1 MTSLPGPGGPGRPGP
16 PGPLPSYPGRP
27 PQNVAAWH
35 RLHPLSPLVR
45 SGRHLTSFVILLAVL
60 IFVNA
65 RQAGSDFIS
74 DLVVVAIV
82 MVAGVISWAVT
93 RWRVDGGVLLIDT
106 GLIRR
111 QSRRFPLSQVQ
122 AIDVVQTGLARV
134 FGLAEIRLRMAGADS
149 SGGRLVA
156 LRLPEAQ
163 ALRQQLLSMTPG
175 APAAPAA
182 PSAPSAP
189 SARAT
194 PAAPAG
200 TATVPA
206 STSSSAAPVSA
217 GSRDAPSASADAQQE
232 RLVFHVRPGRLAV
245 ALALSITG
253 LIAAVVIAGTVTL
266 ISVVHRPAL
275 TASFLPLIIG
285 AVIGVWRQFNGEYG
299 TAVAVAAD
307 GLRLRSGL
315 VQTTAETIRPGR
327 VQAVRLVEPL
337 VWRAFGW
344 CRLEV
349 DVAGPRQR
357 RENRSEGRRL
367 RPLVPVGTRADAGKM
382 LTELVSA
389 PPAPSQRPPGHA
401 RWKAP
406 LMYHFLAWGGDDRYL
421 VAARGRLR
429 RTTTWI
435 PLEKVQSIRWVQGPV
450 QRRLGLASVRLDVA
464 GLRVTA
470 SVQDRTVAEADDLLR
485 RLPAL
490 ARAARAHTVPAGRT
504 PAGGPLAGRAG
515 STPLRST

>member
-163 ALRQQLLSMTPG
+163 ALRQQLLSMTP
-175 APAAPAA
+175 AAPA
-182 PSAPSAP
+182 AP

-217 GSRDAPSASADAQQE
+217 GSRDAPSASADVQQE

-367 RPLVPVGTRADAGKM
+367 RPLVPVGTRADAEKM

-464 GLRVTA
+464 GRRVTA
-470 SVQDRTVAEADDLLR
+470 SVQDRTVAEADDMLR

-504 PAGGPLAGRAG
+504 PAGGPPAGRAG

>member
-1 MTSLPGPGGPGRPGP
+1 MTSLPGPGGPGRPTPSGP
-16 PGPLPSYPGRP
+16 AAPPARKGPLPSYPGRP

-74 DLVVVAIV
+74 DLVIVAVVL
-82 MVAGVISWAVT
+82 VAGVISWAVT

-163 ALRQQLLSMTPG
+163 ALRQQLLSMTPS
-175 APAAPAA
+175 APA
-182 PSAPSAP
+182 
-189 SARAT
+189 ARAT

-200 TATVPA
+200 TAPVAAT
-206 STSSSAAPVSA
+206 TSSSAAPVSA
-217 GSRDAPSASADAQQE
+217 GTRDAASASADVQQE

-245 ALALSITG
+245 GLTFSITG
-253 LIAAVVIAGTVTL
+253 LIAAVVVAGTVTL

-275 TASFLPLIIG
+275 TAAFLPLIVG

-299 TAVAVAAD
+299 TTVAVAAD
-307 GLRLRSGL
+307 G
-315 VQTTAETIRPGR
+315 P
-327 VQAVRLVEPL
+327 
-337 VWRAFGW
+337 GW
-344 CRLEV
+344 CRRPRRRSGPGASRRCGWWNPCSGGRS
-349 DVAGPRQR
+349 AGAASRSTWPGRASAGRTVRRAAGCARSSRWGPARTPRR
-357 RENRSEGRRL
+357 CS
-367 RPLVPVGTRADAGKM
+367 
-382 LTELVSA
+382 
-389 PPAPSQRPPGHA
+389 PS
-401 RWKAP
+401 W
-406 LMYHFLAWGGDDRYL
+406 
-421 VAARGRLR
+421 
-429 RTTTWI
+429 
-435 PLEKVQSIRWVQGPV
+435 
-450 QRRLGLASVRLDVA
+450 SVRP
-464 GLRVTA
+464 
-470 SVQDRTVAEADDLLR
+470 R
-485 RLPAL
+485 RHRSGRPG
-490 ARAARAHTVPAGRT
+490 TPAGR
-504 PAGGPLAGRAG
+504 R
-515 STPLRST
+515 R